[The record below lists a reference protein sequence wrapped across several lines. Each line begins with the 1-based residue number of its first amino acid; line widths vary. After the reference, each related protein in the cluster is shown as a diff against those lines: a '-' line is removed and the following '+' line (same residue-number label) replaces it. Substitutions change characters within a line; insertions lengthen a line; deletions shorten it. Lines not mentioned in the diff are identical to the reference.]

1 MSEILK
7 FAENYSVTM
16 GAGPF
21 AKTQPIAR
29 STEPAG
35 PPQKAAKK

>member
-1 MSEILK
+1 
-7 FAENYSVTM
+7 VTM

-29 STEPAG
+29 STEPAHAG
-35 PPQKAAKK
+35 KAAAKK